1 MDKETLQEARTL
13 VREIL
18 EDFSPTEL
26 AVGSVA
32 LNAAMV
38 DLIPDDAMLEAIY
51 DLAEN
56 YNEALND

>member
-1 MDKETLQEARTL
+1 MNKEVLEESRAM

-18 EDFSPTEL
+18 EDYTPTEL

-32 LNAAMV
+32 LNAAML
-38 DLIPDDAMLEAIY
+38 DLITDDSMLEAIY